1 MKKIAI
7 VGSGIGA
14 MFTTMTLLN
23 KKNLKITIFESGET
37 IKKNSIESKYCLNK
51 SFKYNSKEFIFS
63 KEKFLK
69 NYNISEKN
77 FFLSSV
83 NLLGGLSNFWG
94 GGIEIPEKKFLIKN
108 YYPKSI
114 INLYPKIIKILNVN
128 AKKIK
133 KFFNLR
139 NLFFYNLLDKLSD
152 KKFKIQNLDI
162 SLSGNKTLNTKSFFS
177 NLAKKKLI
185 QLCLNH
191 HIETVKKKNDK
202 YSLFIKKNDKFFFY
216 KDEFDI
222 IILCA
227 GTIGSTIL
235 VAKYLNL
242 QNRKIR
248 FYNNPMLQLC
258 FFGPQYYF
266 KDICGNDFSHP
277 LKLFHYKDF
286 NLEAKG
292 SLIPLKYFSNHHL
305 GYSKDNFLINF
316 IKKGIIAGNIFLNS
330 KLSNNFIL
338 IKKKKTLIS
347 FCSKIKQKI
356 ILKKIKKKIKEVFKK
371 IHFFHL
377 PFVNFKPYTA
387 GSDAHYTSSLNNLK
401 IGKNKVIRKNC
412 ELLNNKN
419 FYVLDGSV
427 IPRGTFYP
435 SFLIALN
442 AYYYSNQIAQK
453 NENK

>member
-37 IKKNSIESKYCLNK
+37 IKKNSIESKYFLNK

-258 FFGPQYYF
+258 FFGPQ
-266 KDICGNDFSHP
+266 
-277 LKLFHYKDF
+277 
-286 NLEAKG
+286 
-292 SLIPLKYFSNHHL
+292 
-305 GYSKDNFLINF
+305 
-316 IKKGIIAGNIFLNS
+316 
-330 KLSNNFIL
+330 
-338 IKKKKTLIS
+338 
-347 FCSKIKQKI
+347 
-356 ILKKIKKKIKEVFKK
+356 
-371 IHFFHL
+371 
-377 PFVNFKPYTA
+377 
-387 GSDAHYTSSLNNLK
+387 
-401 IGKNKVIRKNC
+401 
-412 ELLNNKN
+412 
-419 FYVLDGSV
+419 
-427 IPRGTFYP
+427 
-435 SFLIALN
+435 
-442 AYYYSNQIAQK
+442 
-453 NENK
+453 